1 MNIEQLKKIVF
12 FQDLDDETLEKIAS
26 FTVVS
31 RRLKNNIIFYEGDES
46 DRLHMLM
53 SGVIKLY
60 KTTSNDKNIVLK
72 YFQPGELIGE
82 LASFEGIPYPATAEA
97 FSDIEFLKIDFIKF
111 KELMYTTPELSFK
124 IQASLIKKIKNLESV
139 ISHDLVLDAKERV
152 AKFIH
157 DNTDMFFERKN
168 IEIAEILN
176 MTPET
181 YSRILKKF
189 KTEDLIDLKAK
200 TVNKDGLLN
209 YFI

>member
-1 MNIEQLKKIVF
+1 MDIEQLKKIVF
-12 FQDLDDETLEKIAS
+12 FQTLDDEILNKIVS
-26 FTVVS
+26 ITVSS
-31 RRLKNNIIFYEGDES
+31 RRLKNNIIFYEGDNANK
-46 DRLHMLM
+46 LHFLV

-82 LASFEGIPYPATAEA
+82 LASFENIPYPATAEA
-97 FSDIEFLKIDFIKF
+97 FTDIEFLKIDFEKF
-111 KELMYTTPELSFK
+111 KELMYINPELSFK
-124 IQASLIKKIKNLESV
+124 IQASLIKKIKNLESI

-152 AKFIH
+152 AKFIY
-157 DNTDMFFERKN
+157 DNPDMFFKRKN

-189 KTEDLIDLKAK
+189 KVENLINLKEK
-200 TVNKDGLLN
+200 QIDEDGLLK